1 MPGPNPAVIALDAIV
16 QKSSSDHG
24 NVKAKDCAGSGSN
37 GSFKSTEVPAHPIGT
52 NSPNPI
58 AATKTDLDGKFEI
71 SQNVAAPHSIKAQK
85 IGPPGRSP
93 SEVTDRSICIAPIN
107 TRSGA
112 RTPFNVAC
120 AVIAKIRR
128 TKRLRKLPVPNRMV
142 ARDTHPRLK
151 AMPIPNSPPPRKSA
165 KIGRSGANKR
175 CSDSSINP
183 AYSKAKLPKTAAIN
197 AVAQTDLAAMPC
209 ALSPVTA

>member
-1 MPGPNPAVIALDAIV
+1 MDKLEAPDKPAPTLHPPASTPPNPIKTDPKRYRGMSLVLSNPRNLICPVTPAAKKLPNKTPATMPGPNPAVIALDAIA

-93 SEVTDRSICIAPIN
+93 SESDR
-107 TRSGA
+107 
-112 RTPFNVAC
+112 
-120 AVIAKIRR
+120 
-128 TKRLRKLPVPNRMV
+128 
-142 ARDTHPRLK
+142 
-151 AMPIPNSPPPRKSA
+151 
-165 KIGRSGANKR
+165 
-175 CSDSSINP
+175 
-183 AYSKAKLPKTAAIN
+183 
-197 AVAQTDLAAMPC
+197 
-209 ALSPVTA
+209 